1 MDINGIVYKVK
12 TTVKKVKSRKGN
24 TSNQQYSLEVQE
36 MELIEKRPA
45 RQALGGSNA
54 AITSADSTK
63 SIPSANLLKGVEKSN
78 KRGRFSS

>member
-12 TTVKKVKSRKGN
+12 TTVKKVKLRKGN

-45 RQALGGSNA
+45 RQALRGSNA
-54 AITSADSTK
+54 AITYADSTN
-63 SIPSANLLKGVEKSN
+63 SISFAK
-78 KRGRFSS
+78 